1 MRLDFLS
8 LLTYGTPGV
17 GTGSHLAGALLA
29 HLTGSNLVHLPY
41 RGAAPAELDLMSGQV
56 ALMFAAVSSEMAQMK
71 AGRIKLIAVT
81 ADKRLAALPLVPTV
95 GESIPGYALGSY
107 FGVIGPG
114 GLPKALGNRIS
125 KDIAKAL
132 ASPEVQARLDGLQ
145 LVAVGST
152 PEEFEQLVRKDMQSM
167 ARLVQ
172 ATGLSAE

>member
-1 MRLDFLS
+1 M
-8 LLTYGTPGV
+8 
-17 GTGSHLAGALLA
+17 
-29 HLTGSNLVHLPY
+29 
-41 RGAAPAELDLMSGQV
+41 
-56 ALMFAAVSSEMAQMK
+56 
-71 AGRIKLIAVT
+71 
-81 ADKRLAALPLVPTV
+81 
-95 GESIPGYALGSY
+95 PGYGLGSY

-152 PEEFEQLVRKDMQSM
+152 QEEFEQLVRKDMQSM
-167 ARLVQ
+167 TRLVE

>member
-1 MRLDFLS
+1 MQQPVQD
-8 LLTYGTPGV
+8 GGGDDAV
-17 GTGSHLAGALLA
+17 AEHLAPGAE
-29 HLTGSNLVHLPY
+29 TLVACQDH
-41 RGAAPAELDLMSGQV
+41 GATLVAAAYQLEEQV
-56 ALMFAAVSSEMAQMK
+56 
-71 AGRIKLIAVT
+71 G
-81 ADKRLAALPLVPTV
+81 PH
-95 GESIPGYALGSY
+95 LGSY

-114 GLPKALGNRIS
+114 GLAKALGNRIS

-152 PEEFEQLVRKDMQSM
+152 PEAFEQLVRKDMQTM

>member
-1 MRLDFLS
+1 MRRAVTRRAVLADGGQIS
-8 LLTYGTPGV
+8 GKQ
-17 GTGSHLAGALLA
+17 TGGCGY
-29 HLTGSNLVHLPY
+29 TGL
-41 RGAAPAELDLMSGQV
+41 
-56 ALMFAAVSSEMAQMK
+56 
-71 AGRIKLIAVT
+71 T
-81 ADKRLAALPLVPTV
+81 ADKRLAALPLVPTL
-95 GESIPGYALGSY
+95 GDSIPGYGLGSY

-145 LVAVGST
+145 LVAEGST

-167 ARLVQ
+167 TRLVE